1 MLALLPPPLKKGH
14 PLIIYCNQLV
24 NRRHL
29 DCIGGTR
36 VEKRRG
42 GEEDEG
48 RRRGRGRGVSFDPW
62 AERVRSWAIAFAGPN
77 VG

>member
-48 RRRGRGRGVSFDPW
+48 RRCGRRRGVSFDPW